1 MIALLIILWFVC
13 GLLSWILGVY
23 TWYKLYDQI
32 TLGDVIFE
40 SIIGIMGPIG
50 LTASIVFFCA
60 DCCDFKNIILLK
72 KKK

>member
-23 TWYKLYDQI
+23 TWYKLCDQI

-40 SIIGIMGPIG
+40 FMVGITGPMGLI
-50 LTASIVFFCA
+50 ASIVFFVLTVV
-60 DCCDFKNIILLK
+60 ILK
-72 KKK
+72 KLL